1 MRRGRSNGAR
11 AQRHTATASGAGGV
25 PTTRPPV
32 WSNASSKTDGDGV
45 RKPADGNDANP
56 AIHPGAREVPD
67 DSVDEDCDGVDA
79 VNLDRDGDG
88 VLRPLDCDDANA
100 AIRPG
105 AAERRGNRVDEDCSG
120 LADPFPRITSPVSR
134 DYTVRKGHY
143 TRFTR
148 MSVRQVP
155 RRARVELRCTGGT
168 RRGCPNS
175 LRRERARVRRG
186 RASFTRRLRRVH
198 LRAGARLEVRIT
210 RSGAIGKVL
219 RFKIRKRSLPLSL
232 TLCMPPGARRPEEC

>member
-1 MRRGRSNGAR
+1 MCSATDLEHTDRSPRCWDRAKSRRA
-11 AQRHTATASGAGGV
+11 AGGY
-25 PTTRPPV
+25 
-32 WSNASSKTDGDGV
+32 
-45 RKPADGNDANP
+45 
-56 AIHPGAREVPD
+56 
-67 DSVDEDCDGVDA
+67 A
-79 VNLDRDGDG
+79 VNLDRDADG
-88 VLRPLDCDDANA
+88 VLRPVDCDDANA

-120 LADPFPRITSPVSR
+120 LADPFPRITSPISR

-175 LRRERARVRRG
+175 LRRERAIVGRG

-219 RFKIRKRSLPLSL
+219 RFKIRKRSLPLSS
-232 TLCMPPGARRPEEC
+232 TLCMPPGARRPAEC